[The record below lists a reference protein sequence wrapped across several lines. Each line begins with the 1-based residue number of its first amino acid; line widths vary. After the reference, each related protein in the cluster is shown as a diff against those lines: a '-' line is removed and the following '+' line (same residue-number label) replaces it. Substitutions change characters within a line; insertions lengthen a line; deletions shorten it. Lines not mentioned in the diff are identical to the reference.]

1 MTSLEQ
7 RKKRKNMSKSFVNSG
22 VVEEKK
28 LQQRRFSG
36 DFDQTSLQKSKS
48 LKKMGQQKILPN
60 GFQQKVIVKE
70 FEIEKGGVE
79 LIDLIQLYQSAV
91 EYYDSIGDRS
101 NSQLY
106 TEKMQLV
113 FMKPHINKMFQ
124 PKKTVDPKKRSK
136 SPPKIL
142 TPKKSHAPSNE

>member
-28 LQQRRFSG
+28 PQQRRFSG
-36 DFDQTSLQKSKS
+36 DFDQPTLHKSKS
-48 LKKMGQQKILPN
+48 VKKMGQKILPN
-60 GFQQKVIVKE
+60 GFEQKVIVKE

-106 TEKMQLV
+106 TEKMQFV
-113 FMKPHINKMFQ
+113 FMKPHISKMFQ
-124 PKKTVDPKKRSK
+124 PKKTVEPKKTNTESSK
-136 SPPKIL
+136 QASKD
-142 TPKKSHAPSNE
+142 